1 VVSRL
6 GPSYAAYLTQPW
18 LIAPGIY
25 LVLWNVSSAFVIE
38 SAGSHGNPGALLRR
52 SLLLWAGIAAAVMIV
67 CVAGARPLLELVGP
81 RYVEHGV
88 PLLRLIGLSTPFSA
102 LVVVYSALVWLD
114 QRVWLLAGFQACAGT
129 LLLGGTLV
137 LLPRLGLNA
146 VGWSYLGT
154 QAGLAVAVMPFTV
167 RRIRRVAFGM
177 S

>member
-1 VVSRL
+1 VRILQVVAERRL
-6 GPSYAAYLTQPW
+6 AVLPSPISFWAASLASSMK
-18 LIAPGIY
+18 LI
-25 LVLWNVSSAFVIE
+25 LV
-38 SAGSHGNPGALLRR
+38 
-52 SLLLWAGIAAAVMIV
+52 
-67 CVAGARPLLELVGP
+67 
-81 RYVEHGV
+81 
-88 PLLRLIGLSTPFSA
+88 
-102 LVVVYSALVWLD
+102 
-114 QRVWLLAGFQACAGT
+114 AGT